1 MPNRTTYL
9 LDAVER
15 MLDAQTVDDLLT
27 IRKMYKSDIVAD
39 AYDMLTPPFRL
50 KLHKLMANKGCEDNA
65 RR

>member
-15 MLDAQTVDDLLT
+15 MLDAQTPDDLLT

-39 AYDMLTPPFRL
+39 AYDMLSNPIRL
-50 KLHKLMANKGCEDNA
+50 KLHKLMADKGGDDNA
-65 RR
+65 R

>member
-39 AYDMLTPPFRL
+39 AYDMLSTPIRA
-50 KLHKLMANKGCEDNA
+50 KLHRLMANKGGEGNA
-65 RR
+65 RS